1 MGTHGNMEIWKD
13 EQMERWTD
21 GRTER
26 WKEYSTVKF
35 QRGDNSQPPI
45 INLNRSRVTIQWL
58 TRYYLYHIVIHPSSQ
73 ASSVYKAQWC
83 R

>member
-13 EQMERWTD
+13 EQMERWID

-45 INLNRSRVTIQWL
+45 INLNRSRL
-58 TRYYLYHIVIHPSSQ
+58 TL
-73 ASSVYKAQWC
+73 
-83 R
+83 